1 MPAATAKPHGGKWRS
16 TEELSAWIH
25 RRIAVDDLPARSVH
39 AEFRRVSLGMTA
51 WPRLV
56 RRLAGDLPGPG
67 MGGGWPRRAA
77 GGRGDRVRA
86 GQAAR
91 VGGGPQ
97 AASNRFIHSCSRCQP
112 SGRCKVISP
121 RPWRAV
127 RAATSIRSR
136 RSVAPR
142 ALAQARLAR
151 DPAARSRLWLIAARA
166 SQAALAG
173 NDPEVL
179 AGEPGARRSSP
190 PAPVPPPRG
199 RGAAPRPGPALS
211 GAVPVYAAP
220 DQDVCGVDM

>member
-1 MPAATAKPHGGKWRS
+1 MIVFWRPAWGHDVG
-16 TEELSAWIH
+16 
-25 RRIAVDDLPARSVH
+25 
-39 AEFRRVSLGMTA
+39 VS
-51 WPRLV
+51 
-56 RRLAGDLPGPG
+56 
-67 MGGGWPRRAA
+67 
-77 GGRGDRVRA
+77 GGRGFPAAHVSCGLSSAWLGIWVRRVWDRWGRVTLVWD
-86 GQAAR
+86 GQAAWT
-91 VGGGPQ
+91 GGPQ
-97 AASNRFIHSCSRCQP
+97 AASNRFIHSCSRCHS
-112 SGRCKVISP
+112 SGRCKVMWP
-121 RPWRAV
+121 WPWRAV
-127 RAATSIRSR
+127 RAATSMRSR

-151 DPAARSRLWLIAARA
+151 VPAARSRLWLIAARA